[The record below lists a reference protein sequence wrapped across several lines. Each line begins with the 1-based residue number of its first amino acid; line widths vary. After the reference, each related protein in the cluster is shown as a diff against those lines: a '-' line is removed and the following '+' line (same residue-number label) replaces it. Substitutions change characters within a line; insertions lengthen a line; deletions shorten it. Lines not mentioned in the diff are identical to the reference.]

1 MPPQLDAAIFDFGGV
16 LTTSPMA
23 GIHAYED
30 RLGVEHGSLLRVV
43 TGDSADGNDPW
54 HRLERGELDARE
66 FWFDVKRRAAED
78 VGIEISLT
86 DLTASFAEGFKVR
99 EGLISLIGE
108 LREADLPMAILT
120 NNVKEFGSV
129 WKSMI
134 PVDELFDTVVDSSDV
149 GMRKPDPRIYEVT
162 LERLGAEAEITVFID
177 DTHENVTTAE
187 ELGMTGIHFAPE
199 VAEEDVVSEI
209 RKLFAHR
216 L

>member
-43 TGDSADGNDPW
+43 TGDSIDGDDPW

-78 VGIEISLT
+78 VGVEISLT
-86 DLTASFAEGFKVR
+86 DLTASFADGFKVR
-99 EGLISLIGE
+99 QGLLSLIGE
-108 LREADLPMAILT
+108 LRETDLPMAILT
-120 NNVKEFGSV
+120 NNVREFASV

-134 PVDELFDTVVDSSDV
+134 PVDELFDAVVDSSDV
-149 GMRKPDPRIYEVT
+149 GMRKPDPRIYEVA
-162 LERLGAEAEITVFID
+162 LERLGAEPEITVFVD
-177 DTHENVTTAE
+177 DTHENVTVAE

-199 VAEEDVVSEI
+199 VAEEDVVSAL